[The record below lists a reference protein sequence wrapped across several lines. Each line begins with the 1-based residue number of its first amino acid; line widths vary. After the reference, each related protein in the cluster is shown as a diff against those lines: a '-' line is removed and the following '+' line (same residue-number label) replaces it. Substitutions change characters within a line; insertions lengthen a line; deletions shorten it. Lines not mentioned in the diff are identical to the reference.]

1 MFCLDCNLKFQ
12 QAQES
17 VLYRLERE
25 HNHLLDDMDMITG
38 IPSAAG
44 RYPERRPPVTM
55 SGTFNSIRIDR
66 SNVGVV
72 NTGSIQSLQVSLA
85 GIQQGG
91 NAALAAALKEMTEA
105 VINSTELEQAQ
116 KNDAVQML
124 EAVAADSARPEGE
137 RRPAV
142 TRAVLAGFAEIVK
155 VGASLATLW
164 THLGPTVMSAL

>member
-1 MFCLDCNLKFQ
+1 
-12 QAQES
+12 
-17 VLYRLERE
+17 
-25 HNHLLDDMDMITG
+25 
-38 IPSAAG
+38 
-44 RYPERRPPVTM
+44 
-55 SGTFNSIRIDR
+55 
-66 SNVGVV
+66 V
-72 NTGSIQSLQVSLA
+72 NTCSIQSLQVSLA